1 MTEANPR
8 RPCVR
13 RRQEHSLSLFQN
25 TLLRISS
32 ERATQTV
39 QINRNI
45 SFYTDLNGQDE
56 QQNQSCLSFAL
67 GARSIRSIKFHFKN
81 MRKPYNPCT
90 CPSKTYRLKI
100 PREHNII
107 PNFVRPTACT

>member
-1 MTEANPR
+1 MNDRSKSPKALRTSGAF
-8 RPCVR
+8 
-13 RRQEHSLSLFQN
+13 SLSLFQN

-56 QQNQSCLSFAL
+56 QQSQSCLSFAL

-100 PREHNII
+100 SREHNII
-107 PNFVRPTACT
+107 PNFERPTACT